1 MTNEGKI
8 GLNEYNLFCKG
19 LRAGNILY
27 NINAMNLWGDYL
39 LVANVVHIRIGN
51 ADTYTVLL
59 LGLKKEEGKYIPRN
73 LSISLTPEHMSQIP
87 FLKHVGYSKFTLT
100 PVFDEIKVD
109 VGLATVY
116 SQVDLHKF
124 VSKLSIRKP
133 RSHKY
138 GKDGKPIIKKPG
150 NK

>member
-1 MTNEGKI
+1 MTEKKTGIK
-8 GLNEYNLFCKG
+8 EYNEFCKE

-27 NINAMNLWGDYL
+27 NINSMNLWGDYL
-39 LVANVVHIRIGN
+39 LVAHITHIRVGN

-59 LGLKKEEGKYIPRN
+59 LGMKKVEGKYVPRN
-73 LSISLTPEHMSQIP
+73 LCVSLTPDNMEQIP
-87 FLKHVGYSKFTLT
+87 FLKPVGYSKFTLV

-116 SQVDLHKF
+116 SQTDLHKF

-133 RSHKY
+133 RVHKY
-138 GKDGKPIIKKPG
+138 GKDGKPVIKKNG
-150 NK
+150 N